1 MWSLSNKSIVDL
13 LKDLSAVVAVLYIWG
28 YISHIGY
35 YRVLGLEVAGQPL
48 DYLRQGGDLCTS
60 LFITSLQLPNL
71 NLYKHRLGDSIVLL
85 GLLSSLLLLAVMAIL
100 MISNRVIAK
109 RKVRQEKKQKKTGGH
124 KNVRWLWCIRII
136 SSALVVLSFY
146 SVLSLELDMAKV
158 KDVLQPRAEEH
169 IQQMKAQVMAARA
182 SQQKPLY
189 SQQAMGVMVRQ
200 LYDVYAKS
208 RPDIPGINNWKL
220 WFYPAPDHRPNAERS
235 ASYLTLLLL
244 NILVFAAGII
254 LFLSLRAT
262 PRLISIKPKSEAP
275 TNWFIIWRT
284 GTAVLIAAGLLFQ
297 LLLLPLVYATLGRTF
312 IYPLVSIQLKQELD
326 DSKKDSSG
334 VSLSTDANAASAP
347 LAHDRGKALGPS
359 ITHCVYLLAENEN
372 DLFVYDR
379 LNFFEIKRIPRS
391 QVLRINQ
398 LSNVSPFESCS
409 DGMEEFV
416 PCEVQWMPESQIVLE
431 F

>member
-1 MWSLSNKSIVDL
+1 MWSLSNKSIVEL
-13 LKDLSAVVAVLYIWG
+13 LKDLSAVVGVLYIWG

-60 LFITSLQLPNL
+60 LFITSLQLPRL
-71 NLYKHRLGDSIVLL
+71 NLYRHRLGDAVTLL
-85 GLLSSLLLLAVMAIL
+85 GVFSSLLLLSGMAIIV
-100 MISNRVIAK
+100 ISNRLRATHK
-109 RKVRQEKKQKKTGGH
+109 AREGKKQRKSSGH
-124 KNVRWLWCIRII
+124 KNGKWFWGLRII

-146 SVLSLELDMAKV
+146 SVLSLELDIAKV

-182 SQQKPLY
+182 SQQKSLY
-189 SQQAMGVMVRQ
+189 NQQAMGVMVRQ
-200 LYDVYAKS
+200 LYEVYAKS
-208 RPDIPGINNWKL
+208 RPDIPGIHNWKL
-220 WFYPAPDHRPNAERS
+220 WFYPGPDHQPNAERS

-254 LFLSLRAT
+254 FFLKLRAA
-262 PRLISIKPKSEAP
+262 PRLISIKPKTKAP
-275 TNWFIIWRT
+275 VNWFIIWRSS
-284 GTAVLIAAGLLFQ
+284 TAALIAAGLLFQ

-312 IYPLVSIQLKQELD
+312 VYPLVLIQLKQEPD
-326 DSKKDSSG
+326 DSKNDSSG
-334 VSLSTDANAASAP
+334 VSSHASANVVSAP
-347 LAHDRGKALGPS
+347 LAQDHRKALGPS

-379 LNFFEIKRIPRS
+379 LNFFEIKRIPRN

-416 PCEVQWMPESQIVLE
+416 PCEVQWMPESQTVLE